1 MTPGECPV
9 FFCEVVSSEIVNLIN
24 DEFQWTSYKMLKNN
38 IWKKKKAPPWRCFN
52 RPNPCVDHGFVE
64 CGAPQ
69 CQRKPG
75 VLLIG
80 LGVANPEKEKR
91 HVSPPHV
98 SKSFLSI
105 IDHPYFHTRHVDM
118 IENFKKMMRLLWMY
132 PLFLQAPP
140 SVPSTKNE

>member
-1 MTPGECPV
+1 M
-9 FFCEVVSSEIVNLIN
+9 SSEIVNLIN
-24 DEFQWTSYKMLKNN
+24 DEFQWTSYKMFKKQHM
-38 IWKKKKAPPWRCFN
+38 KKKKAPPWRCFN

-80 LGVANPEKEKR
+80 LGVANPEKEKG
-91 HVSPPHV
+91 HVSPPPFLGGRGVSLATDV

-105 IDHPYFHTRHVDM
+105 IDHLYFHTRHVDM
-118 IENFKKMMRLLWMY
+118 IENFKKMMRLL
-132 PLFLQAPP
+132 
-140 SVPSTKNE
+140 